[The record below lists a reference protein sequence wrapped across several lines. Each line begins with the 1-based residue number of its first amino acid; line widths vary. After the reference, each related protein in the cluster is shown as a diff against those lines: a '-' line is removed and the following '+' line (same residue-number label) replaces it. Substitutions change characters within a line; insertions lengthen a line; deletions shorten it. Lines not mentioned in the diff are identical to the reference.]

1 MGESIRLTPIS
12 MISIFYKNIM
22 INATIRLFSYI
33 YVRNGLSYIY
43 EIKAP
48 PTSLVLQ
55 SAIT

>member
-1 MGESIRLTPIS
+1 MHPAYPYIYDLY
-12 MISIFYKNIM
+12 FYKNIM